1 MPKKNL
7 KALTKN
13 DVHHFFRKKGLPQYR
28 ERQLLRWIY
37 EKNAQ
42 SIDDITEFSKELRT
56 SIKRD
61 AYLSVLHLLKRQV
74 SLDGTEKYLFALE
87 DENTIEAVMIP
98 EHHRRTLCI
107 SSQVGCAMGCRF
119 CLTAQRGFTRN
130 LKAYEIVDQILAVNR
145 LIDPATITNI
155 VFMGMGEPLANMNE
169 VISAIQ
175 SIVEMLN
182 ISKRKITLSTAGIT
196 PRIMPFA
203 RKSHPVNVAFS
214 LNATTDEIRNRIMPV
229 NKKYPFK
236 TVLDV
241 LKKYPLEPSRKLT
254 IEYVL
259 IRDINDRAEDA
270 QRLVDLLNGIRCKVN
285 IIPLNPYD
293 GLTMKRPSE
302 IKTLAFQHLL
312 TRSRMRAFIRDSRG
326 KDILAACGQLRATT
340 QKID

>member
-13 DVHHFFRKKGLPQYR
+13 DVHHFFRKKGLPPYR
-28 ERQLLRWIY
+28 ERQLLHWIY

-42 SIDDITEFSKELRT
+42 SIDDITEFSKELRN
-56 SIKRD
+56 SIKKD

-74 SLDGTEKYLFALE
+74 SHDGTEKYLFALE

-169 VISAIQ
+169 VIPAIQ
-175 SIVEMLN
+175 RIVEILN

-196 PRIMPFA
+196 PLIMPFA
-203 RKSHPVNVAFS
+203 RKSHPVNFAFS
-214 LNATTDEIRNRIMPV
+214 LNATTDEIRNRIMPI

-241 LKKYPLEPSRKLT
+241 LKKYPLESRRKLT

-259 IRDINDRAEDA
+259 IRDVNDRAEDA